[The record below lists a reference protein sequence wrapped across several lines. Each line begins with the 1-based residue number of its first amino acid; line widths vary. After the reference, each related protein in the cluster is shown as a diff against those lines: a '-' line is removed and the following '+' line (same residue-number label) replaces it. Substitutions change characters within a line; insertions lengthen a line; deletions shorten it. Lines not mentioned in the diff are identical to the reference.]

1 MRGGGRGLVAGGG
14 QEVAKHVGKAELR
27 AHATFG
33 DTHLLLRSCMASLKQ
48 GWSRAFLPRV
58 SGQSQ

>member
-1 MRGGGRGLVAGGG
+1 MAGGG
-14 QEVAKHVGKAELR
+14 QEVTKHVGKAELR